1 MGSHDDE
8 QRAAATCKRCGEIG
22 IVQVLSDDS
31 LLPLGQSTFCDC
43 DQPMLEVFET
53 DPDADDRS

>member
-1 MGSHDDE
+1 MGSYDDK

-22 IVQVLSDDS
+22 IVQVLSDGS

-43 DQPMLEVFET
+43 EPPILEVFET
-53 DPDADDRS
+53 DPNTEDRL